1 MCIVFKLFSFQRLT
15 VKTKVSD
22 VKGKELPALDVLSHA
37 IKYLKYHMLNEHKS
51 RRTSEEVDIYWVLTV
66 PAMWDHPGKQF
77 MIQAAEMVIHILMI

>member
-37 IKYLKYHMLNEHKS
+37 IKYLKISHAK
-51 RRTSEEVDIYWVLTV
+51 
-66 PAMWDHPGKQF
+66 
-77 MIQAAEMVIHILMI
+77 